1 MCQSRLRFAGKII
14 ALTFVCAYATGCG
27 DGLPPRVPVSGKI
40 TIDGQPVTFGSI
52 RFVPAEGGR
61 LATGQIEKDGSF
73 TLTAYKL
80 NDGCVPGTHRVAVY
94 SVEEVNDTMGRWYV
108 PRKYSVANSSGLK
121 YTITEPTDSLKVELT
136 WGGVKGPVV
145 ERLD

>member
-1 MCQSRLRFAGKII
+1 MRKCRLQIAVHLAILAAACII
-14 ALTFVCAYATGCG
+14 ASGCG
-27 DGLPPRVPVSGKI
+27 DGLPPRVPVSGKV

-61 LATGQIEKDGSF
+61 LATAQIGKDGSF

-80 NDGCVPGTHRVAVY
+80 NDGCVPGTHHVAVY
-94 SVEEVNDTMGRWYV
+94 AVEEVNDTMGRWYV
-108 PRKYSVANSSGLK
+108 PRKYSMANSSGLN
-121 YTITEPTDSLKVELT
+121 YTITEPTDSLKIELT